1 MNNVNHRRKAL
12 FVGILGAS
20 ALLLAEGTMA
30 QDDVTNLG
38 IEEMVVTAQKR
49 EENVQAVPISIST
62 LSANDIERRGV
73 QSAADLMSTVPN
85 MAGFQSPGARGNASI
100 AMRGVTSG
108 SPANLSIDSSIGIYI
123 DGFFLGKPLS
133 AGMDVAE
140 LERIEVLR
148 GPQGNSAVRSAVPW
162 AATAFGA
169 SRLR

>member
-30 QDDVTNLG
+30 QDDVTDLG

-49 EENVQAVPISIST
+49 EENLQAVPISISA

-85 MAGFQSPGARGNASI
+85 MAGRWRRCG
-100 AMRGVTSG
+100 
-108 SPANLSIDSSIGIYI
+108 
-123 DGFFLGKPLS
+123 
-133 AGMDVAE
+133 
-140 LERIEVLR
+140 
-148 GPQGNSAVRSAVPW
+148 
-162 AATAFGA
+162 
-169 SRLR
+169 

>member
-73 QSAADLMSTVPN
+73 QSRLPVARRTRQRLDRDARCHQRQSGQPVDRLLDRNLHRRLFPRQAA
-85 MAGFQSPGARGNASI
+85 QRGHG
-100 AMRGVTSG
+100 RG
-108 SPANLSIDSSIGIYI
+108 
-123 DGFFLGKPLS
+123 
-133 AGMDVAE
+133 
-140 LERIEVLR
+140 
-148 GPQGNSAVRSAVPW
+148 
-162 AATAFGA
+162 
-169 SRLR
+169 